1 MGSLRRHNPALEER
15 LERFLAAGDT
25 AGLLASLDALGAT
38 DFRTA
43 GYLLSETLLPR
54 LSGEAYWTVFAAVV
68 PHNPKAYL
76 GTFLKAAATL
86 YGDGRLDMAHRVM
99 RRFAATE
106 ATPVDRR
113 KTLEA
118 LLPLLRTPAEAV
130 TLLDL
135 FGIPASMLPEVRP
148 SSGDFG
154 ITAYPGMPQGIP
166 IRGVAGDQQAA
177 LFGQCCTQAGRA
189 KNTYGTGCFLLMHTG
204 GTPVASSHGL
214 VTTVAA
220 SAPGVQGLEY
230 ALEGSVFVA
239 GALIQWLRDELGII
253 SDAAESETLARSVED
268 TAGVYVVPAFTG
280 LGAPYWDSEARGA
293 ILGLTRGAN
302 KAHIARAS
310 LESMAFQVADVAHTM
325 EKDSGIAITELNV
338 DGGASD
344 NDFLLQFQSD
354 ILGASLNRPKVIE
367 STGAGAAFLAGL
379 STGFWE
385 DMAQIRALREHDD
398 HFTPKMDAAAR
409 DALMAGWHDAVR
421 RVMTK

>member
-25 AGLLASLDALGAT
+25 VGLLASLDALGAT

-135 FGIPASMLPEVRP
+135 FGTEPAARVVYLFRAGGKVCYFLLFRQLQALDDAGLVRKYC
-148 SSGDFG
+148 SLLAQRGDRLSFNLAALLKQYFG
-154 ITAYPGMPQGIP
+154 LA
-166 IRGVAGDQQAA
+166 GVAGQFS
-177 LFGQCCTQAGRA
+177 LRLHPYEHGR
-189 KNTYGTGCFLLMHTG
+189 LD
-204 GTPVASSHGL
+204 ASFEAFVRVL
-214 VTTVAA
+214 T
-220 SAPGVQGLEY
+220 
-230 ALEGSVFVA
+230 SV
-239 GALIQWLRDELGII
+239 
-253 SDAAESETLARSVED
+253 
-268 TAGVYVVPAFTG
+268 
-280 LGAPYWDSEARGA
+280 
-293 ILGLTRGAN
+293 
-302 KAHIARAS
+302 
-310 LESMAFQVADVAHTM
+310 
-325 EKDSGIAITELNV
+325 
-338 DGGASD
+338 
-344 NDFLLQFQSD
+344 
-354 ILGASLNRPKVIE
+354 
-367 STGAGAAFLAGL
+367 
-379 STGFWE
+379 
-385 DMAQIRALREHDD
+385 
-398 HFTPKMDAAAR
+398 
-409 DALMAGWHDAVR
+409 
-421 RVMTK
+421 